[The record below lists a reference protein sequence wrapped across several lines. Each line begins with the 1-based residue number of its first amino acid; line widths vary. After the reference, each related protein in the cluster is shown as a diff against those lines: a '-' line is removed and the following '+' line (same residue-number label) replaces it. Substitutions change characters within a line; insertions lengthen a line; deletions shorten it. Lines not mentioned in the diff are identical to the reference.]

1 MRKLLCLMLAVI
13 MVVSVAVVAVN
24 AAQTAPTGAGTA
36 TVTIQSVKGDTVT
49 KTYAVGETFT
59 TYTYLNASQL
69 NNGKIGSMNCSQF
82 YTNSVLELAE
92 EYTEEEGIL
101 DVETVFPVTKT
112 ATMASGHWTESEE
125 HPGMGAVYYNATIA
139 SYNGFKFDADDKAL
153 IICRYKVKAAGEATV
168 LNEITTLAQSDYD
181 LTRIVDRGK
190 IVNDNFTSPVAL
202 SEPAAPT
209 GFTLSGTATSYKT
222 NDGVDDVTLT
232 LTGSDNNYTDTATVT
247 ASYSGN
253 KADTAYSFANVPAGN
268 YVLSVAKGNHVTR
281 EYTVAVSA
289 DTTQDV
295 KICPIGDADGNGRV
309 NAADARKVFA
319 KGNGDDEAITDAYA
333 LACADVSKP
342 VNRINSADARAVF
355 THANGETSLWIV
367 TAE

>member
-69 NNGKIGSMNCSQF
+69 NSGKIGSMNCSQF

-112 ATMASGHWTESEE
+112 NTMASGHHTESDEYA
-125 HPGMGAVYYNATIA
+125 GMGAVYYNATTPGY
-139 SYNGFKFDADDKAL
+139 SGFKFNSDTAAL
-153 IICRYKVKAAGEATV
+153 IICRYKVKVAGEATI
-168 LNEITTLAQSDYD
+168 LNEITTLAQSDYE
-181 LTRIVDRGK
+181 LTRIVDGGK

-202 SEPAAPT
+202 SEPAAPA
-209 GFTLSGTATSYKT
+209 GVTLSGAITSYLKT
-222 NDGVDDVTLT
+222 EFPTEVSTVTLT
-232 LTGSDNNYTDTATVT
+232 GTDNNFT
-247 ASYSGN
+247 ASVTG
-253 KADTAYSFANVPAGN
+253 DTEYSFEAVPAGT
-268 YVLSVAKGNHVTR
+268 YTLTVAKKYHATR
-281 EYTVAVSA
+281 EYEITVGTEAV
-289 DTTQDV
+289 TQAV
-295 KICPIGDADGNGRV
+295 TINPIGDVNLNGKVEARDAMKINQSTLAEDPADKLSGY
-309 NAADARKVFA
+309 AAQCADANLNGKIEARDAMRVFQQTQ
-319 KGNGDDEAITDAYA
+319 GENTLYPTTD
-333 LACADVSKP
+333 
-342 VNRINSADARAVF
+342 
-355 THANGETSLWIV
+355 
-367 TAE
+367 

>member
-1 MRKLLCLMLAVI
+1 MRKLLCLLLAVI

-69 NNGKIGSMNCSQF
+69 NSGKIGSMNCSQF

-112 ATMASGHWTESEE
+112 ATMASGHHTESEE
-125 HPGMGAVYYNATIA
+125 YAGMGAVYYNATVA
-139 SYNGFKFDADDKAL
+139 SYNGFKFNADDKAL
-153 IICRYKVKAAGEATV
+153 IICRYKVKAAGEATI

-181 LTRIVDRGK
+181 LTRIVDMGK

-202 SEPAAPT
+202 SEPTIPVPT
-209 GFTLSGTATSYKT
+209 GSTVSGAITSYLKT
-222 NDGVDDVTLT
+222 EFPTEVSTVTLT
-232 LTGSDNNYTDTATVT
+232 GTDNNFT
-247 ASYSGN
+247 ASVTG
-253 KADTAYSFANVPAGN
+253 DTEYSFEAVPAGT
-268 YVLSVAKGNHVTR
+268 YTLTVAKKYHATR
-281 EYTVAVSA
+281 EYEITVGTEAV
-289 DTTQDV
+289 TQAV
-295 KICPIGDADGNGRV
+295 TINPIGDVNLNGKVEARDAMKINQSTLAEDPADKLSGY
-309 NAADARKVFA
+309 AAQCADANLNGKIEARDAMRVFQQTQ
-319 KGNGDDEAITDAYA
+319 GENTLYPTTD
-333 LACADVSKP
+333 
-342 VNRINSADARAVF
+342 
-355 THANGETSLWIV
+355 
-367 TAE
+367 

>member
-13 MVVSVAVVAVN
+13 MVVSAAVIAVN

-69 NNGKIGSMNCSQF
+69 NDGKIGSMNCSQF

-92 EYTEEEGIL
+92 EYTEDDGIL

-112 ATMASGHWTESEE
+112 ATMASGHHTESEE
-125 HPGMGAVYYNATIA
+125 YPGMGAVYYNATTPGY
-139 SYNGFKFDADDKAL
+139 SGFKFNSDTAAL
-153 IICRYKVKAAGEATV
+153 IICRYKVKVAGEATI
-168 LNEITTLAQSDYD
+168 LNEITTLAQSDYE
-181 LTRIVDRGK
+181 LTRIVNGGK

-222 NDGVDDVTLT
+222 TQTASDAVTLA
-232 LTGSDNNYTDTATVT
+232 LTGSDNNYTDTAVVT
-247 ASYSGN
+247 ASYSGI

-268 YVLSVAKGNHVTR
+268 YVLSVAKDNHVTR
-281 EYTVAVSA
+281 EYTVSVSA

-295 KICPIGDADGNGRV
+295 KICPIGDVSNDGKISNVDYARANSHFSGVSTLTGYNLQCGDVVKADGVIANV
-309 NAADARKVFA
+309 D
-319 KGNGDDEAITDAYA
+319 
-333 LACADVSKP
+333 LA
-342 VNRINSADARAVF
+342 RINSHICEVS
-355 THANGETSLWIV
+355 SLWKK
-367 TAE
+367 